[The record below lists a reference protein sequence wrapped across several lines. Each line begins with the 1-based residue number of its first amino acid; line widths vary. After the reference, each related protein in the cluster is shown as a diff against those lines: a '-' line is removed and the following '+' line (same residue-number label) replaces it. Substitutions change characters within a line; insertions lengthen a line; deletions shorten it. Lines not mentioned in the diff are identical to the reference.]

1 MAVRS
6 RFNPGLIDLSLINAN
21 DGRWETRQPFCFIS
35 EPKLTSCVVQ

>member
-21 DGRWETRQPFCFIS
+21 GGRWETRQPFCFIS
-35 EPKLTSCVVQ
+35 EPKRTSCVVQ